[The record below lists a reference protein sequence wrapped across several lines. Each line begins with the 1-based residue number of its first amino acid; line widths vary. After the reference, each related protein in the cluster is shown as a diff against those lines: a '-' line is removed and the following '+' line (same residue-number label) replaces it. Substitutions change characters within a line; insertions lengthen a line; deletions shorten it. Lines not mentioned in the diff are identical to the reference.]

1 MSRENVEI
9 VRRGIEALNA
19 RSLEDVELL
28 VAPDAEWR
36 PILTAGGDLERPVY
50 RGPAGM
56 AQYMT
61 DLDELFEG
69 TEVHIEELDPIGPEH
84 VLFGGRVTARGRT
97 SGVPIDE
104 RLWAVW
110 EVRDGKLVGGTAYRT
125 KAEALEAAGLRE
137 RSRRSRPTDGSA

>member
-9 VRRGIEALNA
+9 VRLGIEALNA
-19 RSLEDVELL
+19 RSVEDVERL

-36 PILTAGGDLERPVY
+36 PILTAGGDLERRVY
-50 RGPAGM
+50 RGPSGI
-56 AQYMT
+56 AQYLT

-69 TEVHIEELDPIGPEH
+69 TEVRVEELNPIGPEH
-84 VLFGGRVTARGRT
+84 VLFGGRVTARGRK

-110 EVRDGKLVGGTAYRT
+110 EVRDGKLVRGTAHRT
-125 KAEALEAAGLRE
+125 KAEAL
-137 RSRRSRPTDGSA
+137 RSRPTDGSA

>member
-1 MSRENVEI
+1 MSWENVEI
-9 VRRGIEALNA
+9 MRRGIEALNA
-19 RSLEDVELL
+19 RSVEAIERL
-28 VAPDAEWR
+28 VVPDGEWR

-50 RGPAGM
+50 RGAAGM

-69 TEVHIEELDPIGPEH
+69 TEVHVQELDPIGPNH
-84 VLFGGRVTARGRT
+84 VLFGGRVTARGRK

-110 EVRDGKLVGGTAYRT
+110 ELRNGKILRGTAHRT
-125 KAEALEAAGLRE
+125 KADALEAVGLRE
-137 RSRRSRPTDGSA
+137 

>member
-9 VRRGIEALNA
+9 MRRGIEALNA
-19 RSLEDVELL
+19 RSVEDIERL
-28 VAPDAEWR
+28 VAPDGEWR

-50 RGPAGM
+50 RGSAGM

-69 TEVHIEELDPIGPEH
+69 TEVHVEELDPIGPNH
-84 VLFGGRVTARGRT
+84 VLFGGRVTARGRK

-104 RLWAVW
+104 RL
-110 EVRDGKLVGGTAYRT
+110 
-125 KAEALEAAGLRE
+125 
-137 RSRRSRPTDGSA
+137 